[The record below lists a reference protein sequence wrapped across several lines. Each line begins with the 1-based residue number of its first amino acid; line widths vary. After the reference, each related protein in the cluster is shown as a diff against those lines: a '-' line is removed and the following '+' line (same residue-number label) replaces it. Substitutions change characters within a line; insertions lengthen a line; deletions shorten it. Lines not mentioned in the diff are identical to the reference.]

1 MRLVSKFFQLDR
13 IRRKLLLR
21 ASFLSI
27 SFWVLLRIL
36 PFQTVYSI
44 MERLVAGRRSSL
56 SLEPENVSHIV
67 WALSAASRR
76 LLGRDTCLPQAM
88 AARVMFNR
96 FGYPAEIKFG
106 VKKSAEGQ
114 LRAHAWVYHG
124 DEILIGG
131 EGLDLASYSS
141 LDHLDRSM
149 L

>member
-13 IRRKLLLR
+13 MSRKLLLR
-21 ASFLSI
+21 ASFLST

-44 MERLVAGRRSSL
+44 MEKLVESRGVTRP
-56 SLEPENVSHIV
+56 LEPEIVSRII
-67 WALSAASRR
+67 WALSTASRR

-106 VKKSAEGQ
+106 VKKSTEGR
-114 LRAHAWVYHG
+114 LRAHAWVFHE

-141 LDHLDRSM
+141 LNHLSRSM

>member
-27 SFWVLLRIL
+27 SFWILLRTL

-44 MERLVAGRRSSL
+44 MERLVAGTRSPQ
-56 SLEPENVSHIV
+56 SLEPENVSRII

-88 AARVMFNR
+88 AARVMFYR

-131 EGLDLASYSS
+131 EGLDLSSYSS
-141 LDHLDRSM
+141 LDHQGRSM